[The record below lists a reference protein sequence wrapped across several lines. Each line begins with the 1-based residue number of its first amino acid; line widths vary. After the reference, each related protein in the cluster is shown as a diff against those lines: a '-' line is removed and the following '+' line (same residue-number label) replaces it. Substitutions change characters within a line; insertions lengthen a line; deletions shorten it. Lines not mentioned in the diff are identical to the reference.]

1 MPQSNEIP
9 IPRAVANDPKAFE
22 LARLWIVAGGGQ
34 HVSLTTNIVGDHK
47 AWGVL
52 LVNLAKHVANA
63 YQQARG
69 TDPTQTLSGIKAAFD
84 AEWANPATKPVGELA
99 KPPGA
104 NP

>member
-1 MPQSNEIP
+1 MPQPNELP

-47 AWGVL
+47 AWGIL

-63 YQQARG
+63 YQQTRG
-69 TDPTQTLSGIKAAFD
+69 ADPAQTLNGIKAAFD
-84 AEWANPATKPVGELA
+84 AEWANPTNNPTGEVR
-99 KPPGA
+99 K
-104 NP
+104 